1 MPLDHTSE
9 KDATEARRSKLY
21 SLLGDLPPLDRKVSG
36 QSRVIEDND
45 NYRLEYLLLD
55 LNGMEATPGYLAIPK
70 RAPKPCPVVLYNHA
84 HGGDYELGK
93 EELRRS
99 RPELI
104 ERAYLT
110 DLINL
115 GFAVL
120 CIDHWLFGERHGRA
134 ELEFFKESIWRGR
147 VIWGMMVYDSLKAL
161 DYIETRNELDAGRI
175 GSLGLSMGSTMTW
188 WLAALDERIKVGVDL
203 CCLTDFE
210 AFEQQSG
217 LTGHSIYYFV
227 PGLLKHFNTIDIC
240 AMAVPR
246 ARLALA
252 GARDPLTPISGLE
265 EIDKA
270 MKVLYA
276 SHGAEN
282 CWKLIVEDVAHQE
295 TLTMRREALD
305 FLQQHL

>member
-1 MPLDHTSE
+1 MALHQTSD
-9 KDATEARRSKLY
+9 KDATTVRRSKLY
-21 SLLGDLPPLDRKVSG
+21 TLLGDLPPLDRKVSAD
-36 QSRVIEDND
+36 RRIIEDTD
-45 NYRLEYLLLD
+45 EYRLEHLVLD
-55 LNGMEATPGYLAIPK
+55 LNGMEPTPAYLAIPK
-70 RAPKPCPVVLYNHA
+70 RATKPCPVVLYNHA
-84 HGGDYELGK
+84 HGGDYALGK

-104 ERAYLT
+104 ERPYLS

-120 CIDHWLFGERHGRA
+120 CIDHWLFGERHGRS
-134 ELEFFKESIWRGR
+134 ELEFFKASIWRGR
-147 VIWGMMVYDSLKAL
+147 VVWGMMVYDSLKAL

-240 AMAVPR
+240 AMAAPR

-265 EIDKA
+265 KIDKA
-270 MKVLYA
+270 MKALYA
-276 SHGAEN
+276 SLGAEDR
-282 CWKLIVEDVAHQE
+282 WKLVVEDVAHQE
-295 TLTMRREALD
+295 TPTMRRQALD